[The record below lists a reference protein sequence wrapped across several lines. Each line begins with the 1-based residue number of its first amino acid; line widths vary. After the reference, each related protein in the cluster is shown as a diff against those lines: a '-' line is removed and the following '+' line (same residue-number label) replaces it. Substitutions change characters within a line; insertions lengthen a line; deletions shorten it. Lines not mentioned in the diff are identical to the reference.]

1 MTIVIVITKIA
12 IAVPRRSCEGTR
24 GYLRGFDLW
33 FAKLGTS
40 GGRRAKATT
49 RGSCRYF
56 SRVVVCAMSEKVEQ
70 PLPVT
75 IVALRA
81 ESYSASDESIVISLR
96 AKYSTTERTYS
107 VPIECLRDLI
117 VDLRRLSLAAP
128 TAPCEKADS
137 QTEPLL
143 PLELP
148 VAAE

>member
-1 MTIVIVITKIA
+1 VTIVIVITKIA

-117 VDLRRLSLAAP
+117 IDLQRLSVSASVASSENASSEAKP
-128 TAPCEKADS
+128 P
-137 QTEPLL
+137 L
-143 PLELP
+143 PLEAP
-148 VAAE
+148 QAAE